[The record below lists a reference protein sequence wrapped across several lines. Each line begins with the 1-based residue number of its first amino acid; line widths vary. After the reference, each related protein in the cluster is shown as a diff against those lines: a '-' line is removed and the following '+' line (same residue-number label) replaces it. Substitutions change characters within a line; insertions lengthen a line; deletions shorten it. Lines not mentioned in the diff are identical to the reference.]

1 MQTNYAAGVESLKAA
16 AKDLAIRYQ
25 HYSSGVVRLEV
36 SFKYFTSIDCN
47 SKCHQHSCMTTAGET
62 KILLACIT

>member
-16 AKDLAIRYQ
+16 VNELAIRYQ

-36 SFKYFTSIDCN
+36 SLKCFTSVTAVHIVN
-47 SKCHQHSCMTTAGET
+47 SIA
-62 KILLACIT
+62 A